1 MVKGALS
8 LAFTLV
14 SPPPCLSPTHASLQH
29 PVGLLQDRQPG
40 PLPLPFLRQET
51 EHSAEP
57 RNGSTQDKGQS
68 PMSQDLKEE
77 PLALPEASQQPQL
90 LDSSCPVW
98 SRPASLGFSLRAESF
113 ESHPLHGVVLKYFSP
128 TSKENGVLYM
138 SNTESSVYNNQLTK
152 LIFGSIFSSFFW
164 LFCF

>member
-29 PVGLLQDRQPG
+29 PVGLRQDRQPG
-40 PLPLPFLRQET
+40 PPPLAFLRQET
-51 EHSAEP
+51 EPSAEP
-57 RNGSTQDKGQS
+57 RNGSTQDTGQA

-77 PLALPEASQQPQL
+77 PLVLPEAFQQPRL

-98 SRPASLGFSLRAESF
+98 SRPA
-113 ESHPLHGVVLKYFSP
+113 
-128 TSKENGVLYM
+128 
-138 SNTESSVYNNQLTK
+138 
-152 LIFGSIFSSFFW
+152 
-164 LFCF
+164 